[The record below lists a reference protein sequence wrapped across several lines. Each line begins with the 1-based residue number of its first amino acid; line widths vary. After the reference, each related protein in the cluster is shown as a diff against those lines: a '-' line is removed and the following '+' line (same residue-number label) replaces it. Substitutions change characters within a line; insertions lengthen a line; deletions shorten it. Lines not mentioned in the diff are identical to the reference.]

1 MKKFY
6 CYSKC
11 STCKKA
17 KKWLDEHQVTY
28 EAIDLV
34 ETPPTKAELLEFF
47 AKSSRP
53 LRYFFNTSGQDYRRL
68 GLKDQVATLTK
79 EEAAQMMSE
88 NGKLIKRP
96 LLVDDHQVTCGF
108 KPEVYEQTWY

>member
-6 CYSKC
+6 CYSRC

-17 KKWLDEHQVTY
+17 EKWLLENNVTF
-28 EAIDLV
+28 EKQDLV
-34 ETPPTKAELLEFF
+34 LEPPTKEEMLAIF
-47 AKSSRP
+47 AKSDKP

-68 GLKDQVATLTK
+68 GLKDQMDQMTK
-79 EEAAQMMSE
+79 EKAAEMMSK

-96 LLVDDHQVTCGF
+96 LFVDETKVTCGF
-108 KPEVYEQTWY
+108 KPEIYAKTWL